1 MEIFLRSPPPF
12 PPFQRRPPTMLLE
25 VAQSRVR
32 ES

>member
-1 MEIFLRSPPPF
+1 MEIFFLSPPP
-12 PPFQRRPPTMLLE
+12 PLPFQRRPPTMLLE